1 MENRITG
8 LHPQPITEDE
18 VDLRDNEP
26 AQELCEEVGLLT
38 AEAREGLLE
47 QALAVSNEKCN
58 GLVLRLNAQTE
69 ELTQQV
75 RNVEWTNAELVRKMK
90 EENEKQRNEQKEG
103 SEKLLSSLKITLQR
117 ITETVTE
124 IERQVSIAT
133 VKATEEASELL
144 KEKVTEAADSAK
156 ITIEE
161 HSKEITKKVQILE
174 KEIDRVREEIYYERG
189 FRKIFFLDNAGI
201 AFSTKYSNGNYADKI
216 KK

>member
-1 MENRITG
+1 MKNRVTG
-8 LHPQPITEDE
+8 KIAEAIREEE

-26 AQELCEEVGLLT
+26 AQELCEEVRLLT
-38 AEAREGLLE
+38 SEAREGLLE

-144 KEKVTEAADSAK
+144 KEKVTGAADSAK

-161 HSKEITKKVQILE
+161 HSKEITKKVQTLE

-189 FRKIFFLDNAGI
+189 FRKLFFWITPVILLVQSI
-201 AFSTKYSNGNYADKI
+201 LTI
-216 KK
+216 IMLIR

>member
-1 MENRITG
+1 MKNRVTG
-8 LHPQPITEDE
+8 KIAEAIREEE

-26 AQELCEEVGLLT
+26 AQELCEEVRLLT

-144 KEKVTEAADSAK
+144 KEKVTGAADSAK

-161 HSKEITKKVQILE
+161 HSKEITKKVQTLE

-189 FRKIFFLDNAGI
+189 FRKLFFWITPVILLAQSI
-201 AFSTKYSNGNYADKI
+201 LTVI
-216 KK
+216 MLIR

>member
-1 MENRITG
+1 VTG
-8 LHPQPITEDE
+8 KIAEAIREEE

-26 AQELCEEVGLLT
+26 AQELCEEVRLLT

-144 KEKVTEAADSAK
+144 KEKVTGAADSAK

-161 HSKEITKKVQILE
+161 HSKEITKKVQTLE

-189 FRKIFFLDNAGI
+189 FRKLFFWITPVILLVQSI
-201 AFSTKYSNGNYADKI
+201 LTVI
-216 KK
+216 MLIR

>member
-1 MENRITG
+1 MKNRVTG
-8 LHPQPITEDE
+8 KIAEAIREEE

-26 AQELCEEVGLLT
+26 AQELCEEVRLLT

-144 KEKVTEAADSAK
+144 KEKVTGAADSAK

-161 HSKEITKKVQILE
+161 HSKEITKKVQTLE

-189 FRKIFFLDNAGI
+189 FRKLFFWITPVILLVQSI
-201 AFSTKYSNGNYADKI
+201 LTVI
-216 KK
+216 MLIR

>member
-1 MENRITG
+1 MKNRVTG
-8 LHPQPITEDE
+8 KIAEAIREEE

-26 AQELCEEVGLLT
+26 AQELCEEVRLLT
-38 AEAREGLLE
+38 SEAREGLLE

-144 KEKVTEAADSAK
+144 KEKVTGAADSAK

-161 HSKEITKKVQILE
+161 HSKGITKKVQTLE

-189 FRKIFFLDNAGI
+189 FRKLFFWMTPVILLVQSI
-201 AFSTKYSNGNYADKI
+201 LTVI
-216 KK
+216 MLIR

>member
-1 MENRITG
+1 MKNRVTG
-8 LHPQPITEDE
+8 KIAEAIREEE

-26 AQELCEEVGLLT
+26 AQELCEEVRLLT
-38 AEAREGLLE
+38 SEAREGLLE

-144 KEKVTEAADSAK
+144 KEKVTETTDCAK

-161 HSKEITKKVQILE
+161 HSKGITKKVQTLE

-189 FRKIFFLDNAGI
+189 FRKLFFWITPVILLAQSI
-201 AFSTKYSNGNYADKI
+201 LTVI
-216 KK
+216 MLIR

>member
-26 AQELCEEVGLLT
+26 AQELCEEVRLLT

-144 KEKVTEAADSAK
+144 KEKVTGAADSAK

-161 HSKEITKKVQILE
+161 HSKEITKKVQTLE

-189 FRKIFFLDNAGI
+189 FRKLFFWITPVILLVQSI
-201 AFSTKYSNGNYADKI
+201 LTVI
-216 KK
+216 MLIR

>member
-1 MENRITG
+1 MKNRVTG
-8 LHPQPITEDE
+8 KIAEAIREEE

-26 AQELCEEVGLLT
+26 AQELCEEVRLLT
-38 AEAREGLLE
+38 ADAREGLLE

-144 KEKVTEAADSAK
+144 KEKVTGAADSAK

-161 HSKEITKKVQILE
+161 HSKEITKKVQTLE

-189 FRKIFFLDNAGI
+189 FRKLFFWITPVILLVQSI
-201 AFSTKYSNGNYADKI
+201 LTVI
-216 KK
+216 MLIR

>member
-1 MENRITG
+1 MKNRVTG
-8 LHPQPITEDE
+8 KIAEAIREEE

-26 AQELCEEVGLLT
+26 AQELCEEVRLLT
-38 AEAREGLLE
+38 SEAREGLLE

-144 KEKVTEAADSAK
+144 KEKVTETTDCAK

-161 HSKEITKKVQILE
+161 HSKGITKKIQTLE

-189 FRKIFFLDNAGI
+189 FRKLFFWMTPVILLVQSI
-201 AFSTKYSNGNYADKI
+201 LTVI
-216 KK
+216 MLIR

>member
-1 MENRITG
+1 MKNRVTG
-8 LHPQPITEDE
+8 KIAEAIREEE

-26 AQELCEEVGLLT
+26 AQELCEEVRLLT
-38 AEAREGLLE
+38 SEAREGLLE

-144 KEKVTEAADSAK
+144 KEKVTGAADSAK

-161 HSKEITKKVQILE
+161 HSKEITKKVQTLE

-189 FRKIFFLDNAGI
+189 FRKLFFWITPVILLVQSI
-201 AFSTKYSNGNYADKI
+201 LTVI
-216 KK
+216 MLIR

>member
-1 MENRITG
+1 MKNRVTG
-8 LHPQPITEDE
+8 KIAEAIREEE

-26 AQELCEEVGLLT
+26 AQELCEEVRLLT

-124 IERQVSIAT
+124 IQRQVSTTMA
-133 VKATEEASELL
+133 KATDEATELL
-144 KEKVTEAADSAK
+144 KERIALAADDAAEV
-156 ITIEE
+156 IDAHT
-161 HSKEITKKVQILE
+161 KELKKKVQSLE
-174 KEIDRVREEIYYERG
+174 KEVDKAKEEIYYERG
-189 FRKIFFLDNAGI
+189 FRKFFFWLTPVLLIAQGI
-201 AFSTKYSNGNYADKI
+201 LTAI
-216 KK
+216 LLLR

>member
-1 MENRITG
+1 MKNRVTG
-8 LHPQPITEDE
+8 KIAEAIREEE

-26 AQELCEEVGLLT
+26 AQELCEEVRLLT
-38 AEAREGLLE
+38 SEAREGLLE

-144 KEKVTEAADSAK
+144 KEKVTETTDCAK

-161 HSKEITKKVQILE
+161 HSKGITKKVQTLE

-189 FRKIFFLDNAGI
+189 FRKLFFWITPVILLVQSI
-201 AFSTKYSNGNYADKI
+201 LTVI
-216 KK
+216 MLIR

>member
-1 MENRITG
+1 MKNRVTG
-8 LHPQPITEDE
+8 KIAEAIREEE

-26 AQELCEEVGLLT
+26 AQELCEEVRLLT
-38 AEAREGLLE
+38 SEAREGLLE

-144 KEKVTEAADSAK
+144 KEKVTETTDCAK

-161 HSKEITKKVQILE
+161 HSKGITKKVQTLE

-189 FRKIFFLDNAGI
+189 FRKLFFWMTPVILLVQSI
-201 AFSTKYSNGNYADKI
+201 LTVI
-216 KK
+216 MLIR

>member
-1 MENRITG
+1 MKNRVTG
-8 LHPQPITEDE
+8 KIAEAIREEE

-26 AQELCEEVGLLT
+26 AQELCEEVRLLT
-38 AEAREGLLE
+38 SEAREGLLE

-75 RNVEWTNAELVRKMK
+75 RNVEWTNAGFVRKMK

-124 IERQVSIAT
+124 IESQVSIAT

-144 KEKVTEAADSAK
+144 KEKVTEAADRAK

-189 FRKIFFLDNAGI
+189 FRKLFFWMTPVILLAQSI
-201 AFSTKYSNGNYADKI
+201 LTVI
-216 KK
+216 MLIR

>member
-1 MENRITG
+1 MKNRVTG
-8 LHPQPITEDE
+8 KIAEAIREEE

-26 AQELCEEVGLLT
+26 AQELCEEVRLLT
-38 AEAREGLLE
+38 SEAREGLLE

-144 KEKVTEAADSAK
+144 KEKVTETTDCAK

-161 HSKEITKKVQILE
+161 HSKGITKKVQTLE

-189 FRKIFFLDNAGI
+189 FRKLFFWMTPVLLLAQSI
-201 AFSTKYSNGNYADKI
+201 LTVI
-216 KK
+216 MLIR

>member
-1 MENRITG
+1 MKNRVTG
-8 LHPQPITEDE
+8 KIAEAIREEE

-26 AQELCEEVGLLT
+26 AQELCEEVRLLT
-38 AEAREGLLE
+38 SEAREGLLE

-144 KEKVTEAADSAK
+144 KEKVTETTDCAK

-161 HSKEITKKVQILE
+161 HSKEITKKVQTLE

-189 FRKIFFLDNAGI
+189 FRKLFFWITPVILLVQSI
-201 AFSTKYSNGNYADKI
+201 LTVI
-216 KK
+216 MLIR

>member
-1 MENRITG
+1 MKNRVTG
-8 LHPQPITEDE
+8 KIAEAIREEE
-18 VDLRDNEP
+18 VDLRDNKP
-26 AQELCEEVGLLT
+26 AQELCEEVRLLT
-38 AEAREGLLE
+38 SEAREGLLE

-144 KEKVTEAADSAK
+144 KEKVTGAADSAK

-161 HSKEITKKVQILE
+161 HSKEITKKVQTLE

-189 FRKIFFLDNAGI
+189 FRKLFFWITPVILLVQSI
-201 AFSTKYSNGNYADKI
+201 LTVI
-216 KK
+216 MLIR